1 MCDLSGCP
9 CCKDQH
15 FLKPKSSVEKFLK
28 IILKNLTDALII
40 IFSFA
45 EDIKAFFC
53 IVFIFNLFLTFVK
66 SIPGLLI
73 TFSIIFDAYSL
84 MQN

>member
-28 IILKNLTDALII
+28 KILKNLTDALII

-45 EDIKAFFC
+45 EDIKA
-53 IVFIFNLFLTFVK
+53 VFLYCLYFQAVFN
-66 SIPGLLI
+66 IC
-73 TFSIIFDAYSL
+73 
-84 MQN
+84 